1 MRRLALIKISRKTE
15 CGAKQVPTRS
25 RVRATPFALLGCLCF
40 FSRISAAQEAE
51 SGFELR
57 TTLSAEAVSSQD
69 LTEAP
74 RDGNP
79 VTGGFRAMLYPI
91 WKWNGNWSVDGA
103 FQIYSRPYFFDQ
115 FYTQGYG
122 VTGNLMQGH
131 LNYSRFWRKASVV
144 ARVGILSTAFGSFPL
159 RYDDAVN
166 PLIDKPLSYT
176 YYSGVTL
183 LGLAGAQVDA
193 TYEKMDFRAQFAN
206 SSPINPRGVFDRDQY
221 GNWAGGAGYTI
232 LQGFRVGAS
241 MFRGPYLDRHY
252 AYFFPGEAAPNTL
265 PGTGVGVDVS
275 WGHGPWNVYGEWQ
288 RLQMDYRVIPTFR
301 EQFAYGEVR
310 RVLAPR
316 WYVAARLTHQSP
328 SLGPAKQV
336 FEAAVGFRP
345 NAFELVKLE
354 YETDNTVAVQ
364 FVTTLRPISVAGK

>member
-1 MRRLALIKISRKTE
+1 MRTLT
-15 CGAKQVPTRS
+15 
-25 RVRATPFALLGCLCF
+25 LLGCF
-40 FSRISAAQEAE
+40 FLIVQISPAQEAD

-57 TTLSAEAVSSQD
+57 TTLSVEGFTSQD
-69 LTEAP
+69 LTQPP
-74 RDGNP
+74 RDGDP
-79 VTGGFRAMLYPI
+79 VSGGFRAMLYPI
-91 WKWNGNWSVDGA
+91 WKWNSHWSVDGA
-103 FQIYSRPYFFDQ
+103 VQVYSRPYYFDQ
-115 FYTQGYG
+115 FSTQGYG
-122 VTGNLMQGH
+122 IEGNLMQAH
-131 LNYSRFWRKASVV
+131 LNYSQFWKKASVV
-144 ARVGILSTAFGSFPL
+144 ARVGMLSTAFGSFPL

-193 TYEKMDFRAQFAN
+193 TYGKMDFRTQFTN
-206 SSPINPRGVFDRDQY
+206 SSPINPRSIFQHDQY

-241 MFRGPYLDRHY
+241 MFRGPYLDRQY
-252 AYFFPGEAAPNTL
+252 PYFFPGEAPPNTL

-288 RLQMDYRVIPTFR
+288 RLQMDYRVIPTYR
-301 EQFAYGEVR
+301 EQFAYGEIR

-316 WYVAARLTHQSP
+316 WYAAARFTNMRGSYD
-328 SLGPAKQV
+328 SSKNV

-354 YETDNTVAVQ
+354 YETDNTVAIQ
-364 FVTTLRPISVAGK
+364 FVTTLRAISISGN